1 MKVLCDQMLG
11 TLAKWLR
18 ICGFDTLYDHEDV
31 TDDDLLK
38 QAELENRL
46 IISRDK
52 ELIFRG
58 KRRNLSVLELYTTDI
73 DEQLQQVLKKITLDE
88 KNILTRC
95 TLCNSMLLP
104 IVKEKVEGKVP
115 QNVFESNQQ
124 FWYCSTCQK
133 YYWMG
138 THYQHMLKKIKHLI
152 KES

>member
-18 ICGFDTLYDHEDV
+18 ICGFDTFYEHENM
-31 TDDDLLK
+31 TDDELLK

-58 KRRNLSVLELYTTDI
+58 KRRNLSVLELHTTDI
-73 DEQLQQVLKKITLDE
+73 DEQLQQVLKKIKIE
-88 KNILTRC
+88 KKNILTRC
-95 TLCNSMLLP
+95 TLCNSILQP
-104 IVKEKVEGKVP
+104 IDKKEIKGKVL
-115 QNVFESNQQ
+115 QNIFESNQQ
-124 FWYCSTCQK
+124 FWYCISCQR

-138 THYQHMLKKIKHLI
+138 THCQHMLKKIKHLI